1 MKLNQQIDQA
11 ATRYIESFLKSR
23 IFQWCIFHRYSMALL
38 LLILGVTYL
47 YCMFVLLQ
55 QHQPDILESIEFIFL
70 VSLPLGTCL
79 YFTCGFHIVTEN
91 RMDYQVDTNGL
102 NNDMRISNPFEN
114 LYVDSLTRQEEEEEE
129 ENQDAVPLLY
139 DVESN
144 SSWNSEED
152 FHLLNASVTD
162 MEHSLN
168 GV

>member
-1 MKLNQQIDQA
+1 
-11 ATRYIESFLKSR
+11 
-23 IFQWCIFHRYSMALL
+23 
-38 LLILGVTYL
+38 
-47 YCMFVLLQ
+47 
-55 QHQPDILESIEFIFL
+55 
-70 VSLPLGTCL
+70 
-79 YFTCGFHIVTEN
+79 
-91 RMDYQVDTNGL
+91 MDYQVDTNGL

-114 LYVDSLTRQEEEEEE
+114 LYVDSLTRQEEEE